1 MTLFIKMP
9 IAPDTPVYSFE
20 DFKARYLELTGE
32 KIQDNPL
39 ENEQET
45 HYLVGS
51 WRLTQTIADQL
62 VSEFPPVTI
71 ANIIPVGWVTK
82 EEI

>member
-1 MTLFIKMP
+1 MTLYLKMP

-32 KIQDNPL
+32 KIQDSPL

-51 WRLTQTIADQL
+51 SRLTQEKADQL
-62 VSEFPPVTI
+62 TSEFPPVTI
-71 ANIIPVGWVTK
+71 VNTWPTGWITK
-82 EEI
+82 EPV

>member
-1 MTLFIKMP
+1 MP
-9 IAPDTPVYSFE
+9 DNPVYSFE

-32 KIQDNPL
+32 KIQDYPL
-39 ENEQET
+39 VNEQET

-51 WRLTQTIADQL
+51 SRLTQEIADQL

-71 ANIIPVGWVTK
+71 TNTMPVGWVTK
-82 EEI
+82 ESPQ

>member
-9 IAPDTPVYSFE
+9 ILADNPVYSFE

-32 KIQDNPL
+32 KIQNDPL
-39 ENEQET
+39 ENDQET

-51 WRLTQTIADQL
+51 SRLTQEIADQL
-62 VSEFPPVTI
+62 ISEFPMVTI
-71 ANIIPVGWVTK
+71 ANAIPTGWITK
-82 EEI
+82 VS